1 MEKPCC
7 STSLQPSCSNSSD
20 TLNSSSIVLNDSPV
34 SNDEWNYWNKRL
46 GLLTADQDMLKRGEW
61 LTDKHINAASVL
73 IKEEFPKQLGL
84 QDTLLLQR
92 FDQYESEDSQFVQI
106 VHVNG
111 NHWLCVSN
119 KFCPAGTVD
128 IYDCSPGTGFSPSLK
143 RQFNQSAMRA
153 HFDLC
158 VDKEKKDMFPVST
171 RCRRKKHEE

>member
-1 MEKPCC
+1 
-7 STSLQPSCSNSSD
+7 
-20 TLNSSSIVLNDSPV
+20 
-34 SNDEWNYWNKRL
+34 
-46 GLLTADQDMLKRGEW
+46 MLKRGEW
-61 LTDKHINAASVL
+61 LTDKHIINAASVL

-119 KFCPAGTVD
+119 KFCPA
-128 IYDCSPGTGFSPSLK
+128 PGTGFSPSLK

-158 VDKEKKDMFPVST
+158 VDKDKKDMLPVST